1 MYRSPSDTAARKR
14 ALQNDRKPI
23 VNTVTAIVAAPLFFA
38 YFTMWRDPVFSWLKA
53 NGVFPQYGI
62 DQFIDGSSIVD
73 HDRALVSGL
82 AGMLFALLGYLI
94 GTAIAKVV
102 VR

>member
-1 MYRSPSDTAARKR
+1 MYQNPSDTAARKR
-14 ALQNDRKPI
+14 ERKPV
-23 VNTVTAIVAAPLFFA
+23 VNTVTAIVAVPLFFA
-38 YFTMWRDPVFSWLKA
+38 YFTMWRNPVFSWLKA
-53 NGVFPQYGI
+53 NGIFPQYGI

-82 AGMLFALLGYLI
+82 AGMLFAVSGYMI